1 MTLDA
6 QTKEELLN
14 LLKEVVIEA
23 VEAHPLTDEEVKWVR
38 MAIQAEAE
46 RAALRKAIIEKTL
59 AALVLMAIVGIC
71 GLVWQ
76 GFKDHIMVK

>member
-6 QTKEELLN
+6 QTREELLS
-14 LLKEVVIEA
+14 LLKEVVIQA

-59 AALVLMAIVGIC
+59 AGLAWSALCGIGVYVLN
-71 GLVWQ
+71 LFQSHWR
-76 GFKDHIMVK
+76 